1 MKRKQLN
8 IVMIMGLALFA
19 TFFGAGNLIFPPY
32 LGRNVGSSWMTGFIG
47 FFIMD
52 VGLATMGVLAVV
64 MNQKGSIDGVVDK
77 IGHIPGVICVTAIIL
92 CIGPGLC
99 IPRTAATTYELGVKT
114 MIPSLNHWVFGAI
127 FFAIVLALTI
137 RPNKV
142 VDIVGKFLTP
152 LLLAVMV
159 IMIIRGIVAPIGH
172 PVHTGTAVPLK
183 EGMLSG
189 YQTMDGIGGML
200 MTLMLITAAKGYG
213 YTDKKSVS
221 SLIAKAGIVSGVL
234 LMLVYGGLTF
244 LGATT
249 SGSSAFAGLEQA
261 PLLVAITNRLMGG
274 AGVGILA
281 VIVFLACLTT
291 AIGLTSVAG
300 NYFEE
305 LSGGRLKYSHLVVA
319 MTIFSYLFSN
329 VGLAKIISISAP
341 ILQLMYPTVLVLV
354 VMSFF
359 EKVIKDRLTTGF
371 AAYTALFYEILA
383 LAASMGAPFGFVNS
397 LPLAKFGLGW
407 ILPALIGGIIGSFFH
422 GKRYSETIAE
432 VDSTTDKKQYARVS
446 ASDDREQ
453 EKSEAV

>member
-1 MKRKQLN
+1 MN
-8 IVMIMGLALFA
+8 IVMVMGLALFA

-32 LGRNVGSSWMTGFIG
+32 LGRIVGSSWLTGFAG

-52 VGLATMGVLAVV
+52 VGLATLGVLAVV
-64 MNQKGSIDGVVDK
+64 MNRKGNIDGVVDK
-77 IGHIPGVICVTAIIL
+77 IGHVPGVICVTAIIL

-99 IPRTAATTYELGVKT
+99 IPRTAATTYELGVK
-114 MIPSLNHWVFGAI
+114 PLFPAVNHWIFGAV

-152 LLLAVMV
+152 VLLAVML
-159 IMIIRGIVAPIGH
+159 IMIIRGIAAPIGK
-172 PVHTGTAVPLK
+172 PVHVPHVVPLK

-213 YTDKKSVS
+213 YTDKKSIS
-221 SLIAKAGIVSGVL
+221 GLIARAGIVSGVL
-234 LMLVYGGLTF
+234 LMIVYGGLTF

-249 SGSSAFAGLEQA
+249 SGSGAFSGLEQA
-261 PLLVAITNRLMGG
+261 PLLIAITNRLMGG

-281 VIVFLACLTT
+281 VVVFLACLTT

-305 LSGGRLKYSHLVVA
+305 LSGGRLKYSHLVAV

-329 VGLAKIISISAP
+329 VGLSRIISISAP

-359 EKVIKDRLTTGF
+359 EKPFDGRLTTGA
-371 AAYTALFYEILA
+371 AAYTALGYEVFA
-383 LAASMGAPFGFVNS
+383 LAASFGAPFGWVNS

-407 ILPALIGGIIGSFFH
+407 ILPAVIGGVVGSLFR
-422 GKRYSETIAE
+422 GKRYSETLIQM
-432 VDSTTDKKQYARVS
+432 DSADRQSSYQKTADGSEPEDKRS
-446 ASDDREQ
+446 A
-453 EKSEAV
+453 V

>member
-1 MKRKQLN
+1 MN
-8 IVMIMGLALFA
+8 IVMLMGLALFA

-32 LGRNVGSSWMTGFIG
+32 LGRSVGSSWLTGFAG

-52 VGLATMGVLAVV
+52 VGLATLGVLAVV
-64 MNQKGSIDGVVDK
+64 MNQKGSIEGVVDK
-77 IGHIPGVICVTAIIL
+77 IGHVPGVICVTAIIL

-114 MIPSLNHWVFGAI
+114 LFPAVNHWVFGAV
-127 FFAIVLALTI
+127 FFAVVLALTI

-152 LLLAVMV
+152 VLLTVML
-159 IMIIRGIVAPIGH
+159 IMIIRGIVAPIGT
-172 PVHTGTAVPLK
+172 PVHTASVIPLK

-200 MTLMLITAAKGYG
+200 MTLMLITAAKSYG
-213 YTDKKSVS
+213 YTDKKSIS

-249 SGSSAFAGLEQA
+249 SGSSAFSGLEQA
-261 PLLVAITNRLMGG
+261 PLLIAITNRLMGG

-281 VIVFLACLTT
+281 VVVFLACLTT

-300 NYFEE
+300 SYFKE
-305 LSGGRLKYSHLVVA
+305 LSRGKLKYSHLVVG
-319 MTIFSYLFSN
+319 MTIFSYFFSN
-329 VGLAKIISISAP
+329 AGLSRIISISAP

-354 VMSFF
+354 VMAFF
-359 EKVIKDRLTTGF
+359 EKQIGSRLTTGA
-371 AAYTALFYEILA
+371 AAYTALGYEVLA
-383 LAASMGAPFGFVNS
+383 LAVTFGAPFGWVNN
-397 LPLAKFGLGW
+397 LPFAKFGLGW
-407 ILPALIGGIIGSFFH
+407 ILPAVIGGVIGSFFH
-422 GKRYSETIAE
+422 RSKFGESIVEMDSAERQASYQKISDVSEFEDESE
-432 VDSTTDKKQYARVS
+432 VV
-446 ASDDREQ
+446 
-453 EKSEAV
+453 

>member
-1 MKRKQLN
+1 M
-8 IVMIMGLALFA
+8 
-19 TFFGAGNLIFPPY
+19 FGA
-32 LGRNVGSSWMTGFIG
+32 V
-47 FFIMD
+47 
-52 VGLATMGVLAVV
+52 
-64 MNQKGSIDGVVDK
+64 
-77 IGHIPGVICVTAIIL
+77 
-92 CIGPGLC
+92 
-99 IPRTAATTYELGVKT
+99 
-114 MIPSLNHWVFGAI
+114 
-127 FFAIVLALTI
+127 FFAVVLALTI

-152 LLLAVMV
+152 VLLAVMV
-159 IMIIRGIVAPIGH
+159 IMIVKGIVAPIGH
-172 PVHTGTAVPLK
+172 QVHIGGEVPLK

-249 SGSSAFAGLEQA
+249 SGNSAFAGLEEA

-341 ILQLMYPTVLVLV
+341 ILQIMYPTVLVLV
-354 VMSFF
+354 VMAFF
-359 EKVIKDRLTTGF
+359 EKQIGSRLTTGA
-371 AAYTALFYEILA
+371 AAYTALGYEVLA
-383 LAASMGAPFGFVNS
+383 LAVTFGAPFGWVNN
-397 LPLAKFGLGW
+397 LPFAKFGLGW
-407 ILPALIGGIIGSFFH
+407 ILPAVIGGVIGSFFH
-422 GKRYSETIAE
+422 RSKFGESIVEMDSAERQASYQKISDVSEFEDESE
-432 VDSTTDKKQYARVS
+432 VV
-446 ASDDREQ
+446 
-453 EKSEAV
+453 

>member
-1 MKRKQLN
+1 
-8 IVMIMGLALFA
+8 
-19 TFFGAGNLIFPPY
+19 
-32 LGRNVGSSWMTGFIG
+32 MTGFIG

-77 IGHIPGVICVTAIIL
+77 IGHVRGTICVTAIIL

-114 MIPSLNHWVFGAI
+114 LIPSLNQWIFGAI

-152 LLLAVMV
+152 VLLAVMV

-172 PVHTGTAVPLK
+172 PVHTGAAVPLK

-221 SLIAKAGIVSGVL
+221 SLIARAGIVSGVL

-305 LSGGRLKYSHLVVA
+305 LSGGKLKYSHLVVA

-329 VGLAKIISISAP
+329 VGLTKIISISAP
-341 ILQLMYPTVLVLV
+341 ILQIMYPTVLVLV

-359 EKVIKDRLTTGF
+359 EKVVKDRLTTGF
-371 AAYTALFYEILA
+371 AAYTALVYEILA

-397 LPLAKFGLGW
+397 MPLSKFGLGW
-407 ILPALIGGIIGSFFH
+407 IVPALVGGIVGSFFR
-422 GKRYSETIAE
+422 GKHYSETIAE
-432 VDSTTDKKQYARVS
+432 VDSTSDKKQYARNS
-446 ASDDREQ
+446 AADNTE
-453 EKSEAV
+453 EGNSEAV

>member
-1 MKRKQLN
+1 
-8 IVMIMGLALFA
+8 
-19 TFFGAGNLIFPPY
+19 
-32 LGRNVGSSWMTGFIG
+32 
-47 FFIMD
+47 
-52 VGLATMGVLAVV
+52 
-64 MNQKGSIDGVVDK
+64 
-77 IGHIPGVICVTAIIL
+77 
-92 CIGPGLC
+92 LC

-114 MIPSLNHWVFGAI
+114 LLPSLNHWVFGAI

-152 LLLAVMV
+152 VLLAVMV

-172 PVHTGTAVPLK
+172 PVHTGAAVPLK

-281 VIVFLACLTT
+281 IIVFLACLTT

-305 LSGGRLKYSHLVVA
+305 LSGGKLKYSHLVVA

-329 VGLAKIISISAP
+329 VGLTKIISISAP
-341 ILQLMYPTVLVLV
+341 ILQIMYPTVLVLV

-359 EKVIKDRLTTGF
+359 EKLVKDRLTTGF
-371 AAYTALFYEILA
+371 AAYTALVYEILA

-397 LPLAKFGLGW
+397 MPLSKFGLGW
-407 ILPALIGGIIGSFFH
+407 IVPALIGGVIGSFFH
-422 GKRYSETIAE
+422 GKHYSETIAE
-432 VDSTTDKKQYARVS
+432 VDSTEDKKQYARIS
-446 ASDDREQ
+446 SDDDARQ
-453 EKSEAV
+453 KNNEAV